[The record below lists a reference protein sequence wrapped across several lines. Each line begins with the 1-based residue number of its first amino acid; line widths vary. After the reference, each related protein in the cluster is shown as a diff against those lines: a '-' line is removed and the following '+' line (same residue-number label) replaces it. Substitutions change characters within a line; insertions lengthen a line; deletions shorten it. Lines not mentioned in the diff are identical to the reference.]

1 MLDEGEMQY
10 TKPEQEKGEKTPT
23 THLPKALS
31 LKKKKKRRRSKKRR
45 WKRVEKKK
53 RKKEPIAAES
63 VCGKKKKGKETIK
76 FPR

>member
-31 LKKKKKRRRSKKRR
+31 LKKKKEGGAKKDGG
-45 WKRVEKKK
+45 KGLKKKK

>member
-31 LKKKKKRRRSKKRR
+31 LKKKKKEGGAKKRR
-45 WKRVEKKK
+45 WKTVEKKK
-53 RKKEPIAAES
+53 
-63 VCGKKKKGKETIK
+63 KKGADCG
-76 FPR
+76 

>member
-31 LKKKKKRRRSKKRR
+31 LKKKKKEGGAKKDGG
-45 WKRVEKKK
+45 KGLKK
-53 RKKEPIAAES
+53 
-63 VCGKKKKGKETIK
+63 KKKKGADCG
-76 FPR
+76 

>member
-31 LKKKKKRRRSKKRR
+31 LKKKKEGGAKKDGG
-45 WKRVEKKK
+45 KGLKKIG
-53 RKKEPIAAES
+53 RAH
-63 VCGKKKKGKETIK
+63 V
-76 FPR
+76 